1 MANVSDTERKNSP
14 GAQARDK
21 AGHDKG
27 GRDKTAQAAGKHARR
42 DAAKKDADSSQGLG
56 HKVQE
61 LKDFFEEAK
70 VELKKV
76 TWPSR
81 KEAQATSIAVLI
93 LTLVMAV
100 FLGLTDMSLSKIV
113 ELLLS

>member
-1 MANVSDTERKNSP
+1 MAHVSDTERKNSP

-21 AGHDKG
+21 AA
-27 GRDKTAQAAGKHARR
+27 RDKAAPAASKSARR
-42 DAAKKDADSSQGLG
+42 DGAKKEADSPQGLAR
-56 HKVQE
+56 KVQE
-61 LKDFFEEAK
+61 LKEFFEEAK
-70 VELKKV
+70 VELKKI

-81 KEAQATSIAVLI
+81 KEAQATSIAVLV
-93 LTLVMAV
+93 LTVVMAV